1 MSGEKANDNSKD
13 RLRVEARLVQRFF
26 KAFERKTDQ
35 LELRRD
41 FRLSER
47 EQKVLMDL
55 VTANLLQGVAA
66 GIVTFVALRRLRA
79 AYYKRLQGSLQKP
92 PSVPNAFNSPFQ
104 QQNPPVQKIATAMEG
119 VQDQS
124 TFRFSRFIFNQFTI
138 LLDGML
144 SFYVTVYVSTRQSDM
159 FLQKVTDIPLLE
171 GQSTVADELC
181 PVFLNEL
188 KILHREQRNH
198 RLSGVEEM
206 ALKDPETPALK
217 CLLDFCTNCQRRA
230 AYEDLLRR
238 DRGLPPNEPISIPPP
253 GVPLDVAF
261 TELSMSDDDTKGA
274 GWDSS
279 DTDEFGTGSLNED
292 IDSMNLTDWA
302 EDFVADQEEDDPKK
316 RRSSR

>member
-1 MSGEKANDNSKD
+1 MSGGSSSDDSKD
-13 RLRVEARLVQRFF
+13 RLRVESRLAQRFF

-35 LELRRD
+35 LEMRRD

-66 GIVTFVALRRLRA
+66 GVVTFVVLRRLRA

-104 QQNPPVQKIATAMEG
+104 QQNPPVQKISTAMEG
-119 VQDQS
+119 VQDQTS
-124 TFRFSRFIFNQFTI
+124 FRFSRFVFNQFTI
-138 LLDGML
+138 VLDGML
-144 SFYVTVYVSTRQSDM
+144 SFYVTVYVSTRKTDV

-188 KILHREQRNH
+188 KGLYREQQSH
-198 RLSGVEEM
+198 RLSAAEEM
-206 ALKDPETPALK
+206 ALHDPETPALK

-238 DRGLPPNEPISIPPP
+238 ERGLPPDEPIAIPPP

-261 TELSMSDDDTKGA
+261 TQLSMSDVVT
-274 GWDSS
+274 S
-279 DTDEFGTGSLNED
+279 DWNSPETDEFEAGSLND
-292 IDSMNLTDWA
+292 DDDSVNLTDWA
-302 EDFVADQEEDDPKK
+302 DDFVTDEEEDDPKK